1 MTPRHQL
8 LPSRR
13 KSGSKKQEVVTLTP
27 INCTAK
33 QKMKGETHCRQLN
46 AFGMNYGSIREEVDA
61 ENLRSESRDDNNE
74 RQSAEC
80 QSLDESKATRKSNAA
95 IGAFLLVLL
104 LVGVSTVIS
113 TGGGGSSPTR
123 SSHQRLPLLGSS
135 GRTSRT
141 LIVLRHAKAS
151 RDDPSLNDI
160 DRPLSKIGEEEI
172 RHISQY
178 LRDEKIAAPEVVFA
192 SPSVRTMET
201 VKALDM
207 KGIPVVYDQN
217 LYDLAS
223 KSDGYIQYMLGLDS
237 KYTRVMIVGHNPA
250 CLHLVQ
256 HLAYFK
262 MLFKYPTSTYS
273 EIYWRSV
280 GDWTDAA
287 NQRGKLVNF
296 IQPAGK

>member
-1 MTPRHQL
+1 
-8 LPSRR
+8 
-13 KSGSKKQEVVTLTP
+13 
-27 INCTAK
+27 
-33 QKMKGETHCRQLN
+33 
-46 AFGMNYGSIREEVDA
+46 
-61 ENLRSESRDDNNE
+61 
-74 RQSAEC
+74 
-80 QSLDESKATRKSNAA
+80 
-95 IGAFLLVLL
+95 
-104 LVGVSTVIS
+104 
-113 TGGGGSSPTR
+113 
-123 SSHQRLPLLGSS
+123 
-135 GRTSRT
+135 
-141 LIVLRHAKAS
+141 
-151 RDDPSLNDI
+151 
-160 DRPLSKIGEEEI
+160 
-172 RHISQY
+172 
-178 LRDEKIAAPEVVFA
+178 
-192 SPSVRTMET
+192 MET

-256 HLAYFK
+256 HLAHFK